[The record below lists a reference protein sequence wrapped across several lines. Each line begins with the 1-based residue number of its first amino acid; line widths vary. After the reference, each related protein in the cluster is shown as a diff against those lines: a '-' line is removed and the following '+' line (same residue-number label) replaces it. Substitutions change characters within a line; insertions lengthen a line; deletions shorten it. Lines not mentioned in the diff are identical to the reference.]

1 MTVKY
6 DKLFEKLKKEGI
18 TQTVFKTEAKIS
30 ANTLVKMLHN
40 ESITVDSICKICDFF
55 CCMPDEIMEF
65 IPEVNYEERREA
77 KANIKQ
83 QIENLQKQFKEI

>member
-1 MTVKY
+1 MTNC
-6 DKLFEKLKKEGI
+6 LKKEGI

>member
-6 DKLFEKLKKEGI
+6 DKLFEKEGI

>member
-1 MTVKY
+1 
-6 DKLFEKLKKEGI
+6 
-18 TQTVFKTEAKIS
+18 
-30 ANTLVKMLHN
+30 MLHN

>member
-1 MTVKY
+1 MTLKY